1 MPSRV
6 THTVIHRFTWGYAEF
21 IQYLQGK
28 TRIAVATDEVD
39 RSVRQASQQEKAN
52 TMTTTYQLQLSVRD
66 YECDMQGVV
75 NNAVYQNYLEHA
87 RHEFLKLHG
96 LDFAALTKAGIN
108 LVVVRAELDYK
119 GSLTSGDN
127 FTVNTWL
134 EQQSRLKFVFKQ
146 QINRD
151 ADGKLMLDALI
162 TGTGVNAQGK
172 PFLPEQLLP
181 LMRAL
186 THQS

>member
-1 MPSRV
+1 
-6 THTVIHRFTWGYAEF
+6 
-21 IQYLQGK
+21 
-28 TRIAVATDEVD
+28 
-39 RSVRQASQQEKAN
+39 
-52 TMTTTYQLQLSVRD
+52 MTTTYQLQMSVRD

-96 LDFAALTKAGIN
+96 LDFAALTRAGIN

-119 GSLTSGDN
+119 GSLTSGDA
-127 FTVNTWL
+127 FTVSTSL
-134 EQQSRLKFVFKQ
+134 VQQSRLKFAFRQV
-146 QINRD
+146 ITRD
-151 ADGKLMLDALI
+151 RDSKVMLEALI

-181 LMRAL
+181 LMQVL
-186 THQS
+186 THQSDE